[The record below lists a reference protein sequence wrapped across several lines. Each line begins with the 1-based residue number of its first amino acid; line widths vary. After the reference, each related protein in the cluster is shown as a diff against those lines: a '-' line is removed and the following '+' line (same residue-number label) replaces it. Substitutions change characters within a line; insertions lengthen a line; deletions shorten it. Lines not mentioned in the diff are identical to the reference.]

1 MNSERSL
8 DIKGDFAISL
18 FLLEMSWLFVT
29 YKKNLLF
36 FFFSQSFSL
45 GQTDITKGQGSR
57 RQNSEGW
64 REMTAV
70 SELLTAVLVLR

>member
-29 YKKNLLF
+29 YTYC
-36 FFFSQSFSL
+36 FSSL
-45 GQTDITKGQGSR
+45 VRVSVWDSDITKGQGSR

>member
-1 MNSERSL
+1 MNSECSL

-18 FLLEMSWLFVT
+18 FLLEMSWLLVT
-29 YKKNLLF
+29 YTYC
-36 FFFSQSFSL
+36 FSSL
-45 GQTDITKGQGSR
+45 VRDSVWDSDITKGQGSR